1 MGNNRRLLR
10 KCKNSLGFVAR
21 LPEVFYMDEAFC
33 AENNT
38 NGVKKYQKTLE
49 KSAQLRYNRKSGDD
63 EKALLF

>member
-1 MGNNRRLLR
+1 
-10 KCKNSLGFVAR
+10 
-21 LPEVFYMDEAFC
+21 MDEAFC